1 MAARACVWPAV
12 ERLTGY
18 PAAWRLLCALLYH
31 LLITTLQHLR
41 GEQLS
46 VRMASQIS
54 TRQDELGE
62 LDCAFDHMA
71 ERLQGMLSL
80 QRQLLRDL
88 SHGLR
93 TPLSRLR
100 VACESGLDAEP
111 LRQRLERH
119 YKQVWGR
126 LPTLLQRRVL
136 RGSGWLPAYGVVR
149 KPGVGRWG
157 RLAGSACRR

>member
-1 MAARACVWPAV
+1 MKTIP
-12 ERLTGY
+12 
-18 PAAWRLLCALLYH
+18 LL
-31 LLITTLQHLR
+31 
-41 GEQLS
+41 
-46 VRMASQIS
+46 ASQIS

-88 SHGLR
+88 SHELR

-149 KPGVGRWG
+149 KPGVGRWA
-157 RLAGSACRR
+157 RWAGSACCR